1 MESIY
6 WVLSWACHRR
16 CRHCYETRF
25 RPYVRDDLERVVLE
39 AEANFP
45 RVLANLPE
53 QIDRIVLSGGEVLLD
68 PVRARV
74 LLPVLRGLRDRYGA
88 RTRVVVQTTGDLV
101 TAAIVSE
108 LLDAGAWMISVAG
121 VDDFHVGH
129 EGAEQQAALRDRLTA
144 LFSAHG
150 MKPSGHQAPMRSW
163 AAEDGPVFGFFGATQ
178 DMWIGKIWPR
188 GRAWENGLS
197 TATWTDNFCG
207 EWSGGRGF
215 LRHDKLGSEVSI
227 EPDGAAYPCCVKTG
241 AALGSLLDER
251 LVDILDD
258 LADEPA
264 LQAIDAGEPWRMGEA
279 YGWTPETFRA
289 RSATV
294 TPRGAPYENPCIGCD
309 NFHTD
314 ILGPRLRVRRE
325 RRLSKE
331 TP

>member
-25 RPYVRDDLERVVLE
+25 RPYVRDDLERVVAE

-45 RVLANLPE
+45 RVLAHLPE
-53 QIDRIVLSGGEVLLD
+53 QVDRVVLSGGEVLLD

-74 LLPVLRGLRDRYGA
+74 LLPVLRGLRERYGT

-101 TAAIVSE
+101 TDGIVAE

-129 EGAEQQAALRDRLTA
+129 EGAAKQAALRDRLTA
-144 LFSAHG
+144 LFTARG
-150 MKPSGHQAPMRSW
+150 MKSSGHQAPMRSW
-163 AAEDGPVFGFFGATQ
+163 AAEDGPVFGFFGATE
-178 DMWIGKIWPR
+178 DMWIGKVWPR

-197 TATWTDNFCG
+197 TATWGDNFCG

-215 LRHDKLGSEVSI
+215 LQHEATGSEVSI
-227 EPDGAAYPCCVKTG
+227 EPDGAVYPCCVKTG

-279 YGWTPETFRA
+279 YGWTPEMFRT
-289 RSATV
+289 RSATL
-294 TPRGAPYENPCIGCD
+294 TPQGVGYENPCIGCD
-309 NFHTD
+309 SFHAE
-314 ILGPRLRVRRE
+314 ILGPILRDRRA
-325 RRLSKE
+325 RRLKE